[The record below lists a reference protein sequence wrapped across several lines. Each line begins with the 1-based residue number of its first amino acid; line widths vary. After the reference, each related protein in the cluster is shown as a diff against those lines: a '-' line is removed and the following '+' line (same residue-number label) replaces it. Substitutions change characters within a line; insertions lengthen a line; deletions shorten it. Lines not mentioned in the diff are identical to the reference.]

1 MFSGGVALGREQGY
15 FASLRARAFV
25 SRPLEETGKI
35 EGKDTLTVN
44 AQVGYRTK
52 DWEFALEC
60 LNLLDRNDN
69 DIEYYYTS
77 QLSSEV
83 SSVDDRHFHPAEPRM
98 VRAKITYHF

>member
-1 MFSGGVALGREQGY
+1 
-15 FASLRARAFV
+15 
-25 SRPLEETGKI
+25 LEETGDI
-35 EGKDTLTVN
+35 EGDDTLTVN

-52 DWEFALEC
+52 DWEVALEC

-83 SSVDDRHFHPAEPRM
+83 SAVDDVHFHPAEPRM
-98 VRAKITYHF
+98 VRVKISYFF